1 MAEFDFKRVFE
12 AGGYDTYN
20 PHLNHDAKHLTIAG
34 TGYYRLANL
43 VKQQMAQPGNTRT
56 QEQIIAAVAQEYS
69 REFGPAQT
77 TIAKIT
83 PLLKGDQKGLKHGD
97 YSQVREEPEVAA
109 PKATYSDYQTALRT
123 RGWRSAGGDKSQY
136 HDRAIAFRFFG
147 PGRATVDIYVRDQQP
162 YAQSPALGWY
172 LFDVPHEHSG
182 RGTGFDNLIKRL
194 DALGGAKTNESHERE
209 AWVIH
214 DDTGSGQWY
223 YWVETQPGERAA
235 SKGRS
240 QLGGPFPDS
249 DTAGSKMIADWGNP
263 GGWVSTTMSQWENNT
278 KPPFYQMI
286 AGKRKT
292 EDAHDVM
299 PRKNKIDQADAMLNM
314 KSADEIL
321 APVAASNKPTP
332 NITEAQNRLWECG
345 CDAMDDQESSMAFA
359 VDGIGNIMQ
368 IAKVDNRDNDP
379 DYQLESDWFGDATQ
393 ELIDRC
399 SAGEEWIEV
408 VNELAQRFAE
418 FFDGAYQAHDFASD
432 AFGRRAWEM
441 GLWEA
446 QGMAAEFARSG
457 KFILPESAKTAS
469 MNFRGLRKVLEAP
482 TKKTLTKVYVVEAKR
497 EGYVRVGSKPVFE
510 SMPSRKTKLVGRFWP
525 V

>member
-12 AGGYDTYN
+12 AGGYDAYN

-43 VKQQMAQPGNTRT
+43 VKQRMAKPGNT
-56 QEQIIAAVAQEYS
+56 EKLDDVIAAVASEYS
-69 REFGPAQT
+69 REFGPAAT
-77 TIAKIT
+77 TAAKIK
-83 PLLKGDQKGLKHGD
+83 PLVLGDQKGLKHGD
-97 YSQVREEPEVAA
+97 YSHVRETPDEAA
-109 PKATYSDYQTALRT
+109 PRATYSDYQTALRV

-136 HDRAIAFRFFG
+136 HDKAIAFRFFG
-147 PGRATVDIYVRDQQP
+147 PNRATVDIYVRDQQP

-194 DALGGAKTNESHERE
+194 DALGGAKT
-209 AWVIH
+209 
-214 DDTGSGQWY
+214 
-223 YWVETQPGERAA
+223 
-235 SKGRS
+235 
-240 QLGGPFPDS
+240 
-249 DTAGSKMIADWGNP
+249 
-263 GGWVSTTMSQWENNT
+263 
-278 KPPFYQMI
+278 
-286 AGKRKT
+286 

-314 KSADEIL
+314 KTADEVL

-345 CDAMDDQESSMAFA
+345 CDAMDNQESSMAFA

-441 GLWEA
+441 GLWES

-457 KFILPESAKTAS
+457 KFVLPESAKTAS
-469 MNFRGLRKVLEAP
+469 LIFRGLRKVLEAP
-482 TKKTLTKVYVVEAKR
+482 TKKTLTKVFVVEAKR

-510 SMPSRKTKLVGRFWP
+510 SMPARKTKLVGRFWP